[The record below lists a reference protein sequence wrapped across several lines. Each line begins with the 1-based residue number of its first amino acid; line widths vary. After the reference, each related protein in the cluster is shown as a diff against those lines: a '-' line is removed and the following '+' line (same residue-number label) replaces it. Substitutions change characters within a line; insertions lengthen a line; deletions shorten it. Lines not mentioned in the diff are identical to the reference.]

1 MAGMPFLRAATREA
15 LALTG
20 HLLLYPTG
28 ICPERD
34 PDLEE
39 AQPTATLS
47 TRGVSAPPV
56 LLLHGFCDNRSTF
69 VMLRRSLLG
78 NGWPHVY
85 CLNHSPLTWDIHEAV
100 ETLDTRV
107 KEICSRTGHER
118 VDVVG
123 HSLGGLIGRCYA
135 QLHGGDAHVRTL
147 VTLGTPHAGTYTA
160 AALTPHPVAR
170 QMVPGSGLL
179 EELAAPVP
187 GGSRTRFVS
196 VWGDHDLF
204 VVPARSGRLE
214 HPDLAVTNV
223 RVRGVGH
230 LMLPVDRT
238 VTAWIRDELA
248 DGHGPEA
255 DTTQG
260 GGAPASTAEPGSTEP
275 GTTHLDTPAAG
286 AA

>member
-1 MAGMPFLRAATREA
+1 MSGLPFLRAATREA

-28 ICPERD
+28 ICQEREPEF
-34 PDLEE
+34 EE
-39 AQPTATLS
+39 AEPVVAS
-47 TRGVSAPPV
+47 TQGADAPPA

-78 NGWPHVY
+78 NSWSHVY
-85 CLNHSPLTWDIHEAV
+85 CLNHSPLTPDVHGAAEHLG
-100 ETLDTRV
+100 ERV
-107 KEICSRTGHER
+107 AEIRRRTGRDR
-118 VDVVG
+118 VDLVG
-123 HSLGGLIGRCYA
+123 HSLGGLIGRCYV

-147 VTLGTPHAGTYTA
+147 VTLGTPHSGTYAA

-170 QMVPGSGLL
+170 QMVPGSGFL

-204 VVPARSGRLE
+204 VVPARNARLE

-230 LMLPVDRT
+230 LMLPVDRS
-238 VTAWIRDELA
+238 VAAWIRDELA
-248 DGHGPEA
+248 GVQDGA
-255 DTTQG
+255 DD
-260 GGAPASTAEPGSTEP
+260 
-275 GTTHLDTPAAG
+275 DTPLGPHAAG